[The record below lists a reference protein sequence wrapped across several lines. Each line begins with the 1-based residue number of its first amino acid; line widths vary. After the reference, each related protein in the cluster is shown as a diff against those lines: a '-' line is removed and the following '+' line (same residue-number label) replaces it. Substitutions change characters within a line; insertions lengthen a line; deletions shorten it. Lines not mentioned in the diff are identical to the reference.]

1 MPIAIKNSII
11 DISLEETT
19 KELAKNFSNY
29 LIGGEV
35 IFLYGEMGVGKT
47 TFVKYL
53 INQFQIKK
61 KLQTTE
67 VTSPTFNLLNEYET
81 DDLIIKH
88 YDLFRL
94 KDKSEVKNLDLF
106 DNNQNTITL
115 IEWPELINKEN
126 FNKTI
131 DLIFNYE
138 NELNNRSV
146 KIDGLDWSFN
156 MKLSKDFREIKGDAS
171 FRKFYRNTKKNS
183 IIVLANREKIKNLLI
198 YDSINKILIKNNII
212 APQLLSQNYKKNYI
226 EIQDLGKKTIYQI
239 FSNYKKKQYPIFKKA
254 INVLNKI
261 QLVKDKKIKNFKN
274 EFYLIKDYK
283 NKILLD
289 EANLF
294 SYWYVPK
301 KLDKKKINIFKTKF
315 NREIKLLLSKLHF
328 KNDTFVHRDF
338 HVSNLIVN
346 SKNQIGLIDNQD
358 ALIGNKAYDLASL
371 IDDVRYKTSN
381 SLKEKVYNYYLMTN
395 KKINAD
401 KFKNDYD
408 ILSVLR
414 NLKIIGIFM
423 RLAERDKKRKYLKLI
438 PYAWKMIDNRIGKN
452 KDLVNL
458 KLLLETNFPKF
469 ITK

>member
-1 MPIAIKNSII
+1 
-11 DISLEETT
+11 
-19 KELAKNFSNY
+19 
-29 LIGGEV
+29 
-35 IFLYGEMGVGKT
+35 
-47 TFVKYL
+47 
-53 INQFQIKK
+53 
-61 KLQTTE
+61 
-67 VTSPTFNLLNEYET
+67 
-81 DDLIIKH
+81 
-88 YDLFRL
+88 
-94 KDKSEVKNLDLF
+94 
-106 DNNQNTITL
+106 
-115 IEWPELINKEN
+115 
-126 FNKTI
+126 
-131 DLIFNYE
+131 
-138 NELNNRSV
+138 
-146 KIDGLDWSFN
+146 
-156 MKLSKDFREIKGDAS
+156 MKLSKDFKEIKGDAS

-183 IIVLANREKIKNLLI
+183 IIVFANKEKIKNLLI

-239 FSNYKKKQYPIFKKA
+239 FSKYKKNQYPIFKKA

-261 QLVKDKKIKNFKN
+261 QLVKDKKIKNFRN
-274 EFYLIKDYK
+274 ELYLIKDYK

-289 EANLF
+289 ETKLF
-294 SYWYVPK
+294 NHWYVPK
-301 KLDKKKINIFKTKF
+301 KLDKKKVNIFNTKF
-315 NREIKLLLSKLHF
+315 DKEIKLLLSKLHF

-338 HVSNLIVN
+338 HVSNLIIN

-358 ALIGNKAYDLASL
+358 ALIGNKSYDLASL

-438 PYAWKMIDNRIGKN
+438 PYAWKMIDNRISKN